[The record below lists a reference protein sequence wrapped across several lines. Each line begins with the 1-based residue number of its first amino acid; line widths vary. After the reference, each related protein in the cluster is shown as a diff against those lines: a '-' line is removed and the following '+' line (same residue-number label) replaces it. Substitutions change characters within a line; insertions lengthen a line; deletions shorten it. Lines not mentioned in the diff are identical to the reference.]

1 MTFLTF
7 LLPCNNHI
15 YTYFDN
21 SYLNLNII
29 AKDVFTF
36 SISLVIII
44 DDEEDRDDAEAV
56 DDEVAGDDVAALIP
70 GIAFVVEL
78 DAEVP

>member
-1 MTFLTF
+1 
-7 LLPCNNHI
+7 LLPKFKYNCKRC
-15 YTYFDN
+15 F
-21 SYLNLNII
+21 SL
-29 AKDVFTF
+29 F

-56 DDEVAGDDVAALIP
+56 DDDVAGDDVAALIP

>member
-1 MTFLTF
+1 MFSL
-7 LLPCNNHI
+7 
-15 YTYFDN
+15 
-21 SYLNLNII
+21 
-29 AKDVFTF
+29 F